1 MFSHSGR
8 IFSLAPGIFSGS
20 FLARV
25 ELVLLLHPSLASGFP
40 WRFLGRVG
48 SFPCPIP
55 CRGFHQ
61 SLAYLPFQCWV
72 SGKFALIFCNIPE
85 EMQHILHKAHQ

>member
-72 SGKFALIFCNIPE
+72 SGKFAC
-85 EMQHILHKAHQ
+85 KANNSQVLKRGESRLQIE